1 VGVFDA
7 STSPPKERYAVPNDT
22 VIKLIQPGT
31 FNDQLTDVLR
41 NGARALLAQAV
52 EAEVSDFL
60 GTHADL
66 KTADGH
72 RRVVRHGH
80 LPEREVMTGI
90 GPVAV
95 RQPRVR
101 DREAGADD
109 PKRIYFTP
117 AILPP
122 YARRSK
128 SLEMLIPILY
138 LKGIST
144 GDFEEALAA
153 LLGKDASGLSAS
165 TIARLKDVWVDEH
178 KRWNE
183 RDLSAKRYVYVWA
196 DGIHLQARLE
206 DDAQCILVIIGATP
220 EGKKELIGFS
230 DGTRESAH
238 DWSTLLLDLKRRGLA
253 IAPELA
259 VADGALGFWKAI
271 GEVWPKTRE
280 QRCWVHK
287 TANVLNRLPKS
298 QHTKAKRALQEI
310 WMAETKTD
318 ADVAFDAFIESYE
331 LKYDK
336 AAECLEKDRE
346 ALLAFYDFPAEHWKH
361 LRTTNPIESTFA
373 TVRHRTIRAKGC
385 LSNKTAL
392 ALVFKLV
399 DGAQKT
405 WRKLDGHNQLPKIIQ
420 GVKFTDGL
428 EVVVKPAAIQAQTAA
443 A

>member
-1 VGVFDA
+1 M
-7 STSPPKERYAVPNDT
+7 PNDT

-41 NGARALLAQAV
+41 DGARALLAQAV
-52 EAEVSDFL
+52 EAEVADFL
-60 GTHADL
+60 GTYADL
-66 KTADGH
+66 KTEDGH

-109 PKRIYFTP
+109 PERIRLTP
-117 AILPP
+117 MILPP

-206 DDAQCILVIIGATP
+206 DDAQCILVVIGATP
-220 EGKKELIGFS
+220 EGKKELIGFT

-238 DWSTLLLDLKRRGLA
+238 DWRTLLLDLKRRGLA

-259 VADGALGFWKAI
+259 VADGALGFWKAL

-298 QHTKAKRALQEI
+298 QHAKAKRALQAI

-318 ADVAFDAFIESYE
+318 ADAAFDAFIESYE
-331 LKYDK
+331 VKYDK
-336 AAECLEKDRE
+336 AAECLRKDRE
-346 ALLAFYDFPAEHWKH
+346 ALLPFYDFPAEHWKH

-373 TVRHRTIRAKGC
+373 TVRHRTIRSKGC

-392 ALVFKLV
+392 AMVFKLV